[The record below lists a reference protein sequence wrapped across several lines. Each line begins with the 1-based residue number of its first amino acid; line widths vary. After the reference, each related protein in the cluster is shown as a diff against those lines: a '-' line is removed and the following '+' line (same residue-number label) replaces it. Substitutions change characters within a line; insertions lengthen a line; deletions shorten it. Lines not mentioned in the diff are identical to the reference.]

1 MKQPTPELARPTVRY
16 VAGATL
22 AHIMAVAEV
31 TVVVTA
37 LGREATTPAHHM
49 FEGPSP
55 GIVATV
61 VITGIVAV
69 MVGSALNYLPSLR
82 WYAAGQEPTPQQREA
97 AMQIPRRQTL
107 VLAAVWGVSAA
118 AVLVAN
124 HTAAVGVA
132 LLIVP
137 AAFFGATA
145 AILTSLLLTV
155 RTLRPITAA
164 AVPKEA
170 SRDTAPG
177 VMARLLSVWVLING
191 LPSLGIALLI
201 LARSHGWM
209 IDRSASVEIPV
220 LVLLA
225 VAVVWGL
232 RTMILVSQS
241 ISDPVRDVVDA
252 MADVE
257 RGNLGH
263 TVAVYERSEIGRLQ
277 SGFNR
282 MMSGLQERDRLR
294 DLFGRHV
301 GDDVVR
307 LLVERDESL
316 YRDVRDVAVL
326 FVDLTGS
333 TRLAANRP
341 PEEVADILNTFFQT
355 VVAAVDKRNG
365 FINKFQGDAALAIF
379 GAPVPSDTAASD
391 ALATARDLGAA
402 IHLHPELDY
411 GVGVSAGPVF
421 AGFVGAAK
429 RFEYTVIGDAV
440 NEAARLA
447 DRAKETPGRAL
458 CSAAAFGS
466 ASGVEQSHWDTSGSE
481 VLRGRNLPTDMFMPA
496 DAAMR

>member
-1 MKQPTPELARPTVRY
+1 MRRY
-16 VAGATL
+16 VAGVTL

-37 LGREATTPAHHM
+37 LGRETTGAAHHM
-49 FEGPSP
+49 VDGQSP
-55 GIVATV
+55 GIVAAV
-61 VITGIVAV
+61 VITGIMAIG
-69 MVGSALNYLPSLR
+69 VGSAFNFLPSLR

-97 AMQIPRRQTL
+97 AMHVPRRQTL
-107 VLAAVWGVSAA
+107 LLATVWALSAV

-124 HTAAVGVA
+124 HTAAVAVA

-137 AAFFGATA
+137 AVFFGATA

-164 AVPKEA
+164 AVPAGA

-177 VMARLLSVWVLING
+177 VMARLLSVWVLISA

-201 LARSHGWM
+201 LARTHGWM

-232 RTMILVSQS
+232 RAMILVSQS

-263 TVAVYERSEIGRLQ
+263 TVPVYERSEVGRLQ

-282 MMSGLQERDRLR
+282 MVTGLQERDRLR

-316 YRDVRDVAVL
+316 YRDVRDVAIL

-341 PEEVADILNTFFQT
+341 PEEVADVLNTFFQT
-355 VVAAVDKRNG
+355 VVAAVDERNG

-379 GAPVPSDTAASD
+379 GAPVPSETAASD

-402 IHLHPELDY
+402 IHRNPELDY

-447 DRAKETPGRAL
+447 DRAKDTPGRAL
-458 CSAAAFGS
+458 CSAAALGS
-466 ASGVEQSHWDTSGSE
+466 ADVDEQSRWDTSGSE
-481 VLRGRNLPTDMFMPA
+481 VLRGRNLATDMFVPA
-496 DAAMR
+496 TTGV